1 MDNRPMILTRGI
13 GCRVARCLSGLA
25 FVVAVAS
32 AVCGVSPASAQ
43 DINEAVTMEDLGFTD
58 RLAAGARAAGM
69 AGSFTAASDDAYAL
83 FYNPAGLA
91 RLRRIDLSIGFE
103 LSSAEMKNVF
113 YGNPSSTD
121 FSATTL
127 DAFAAAYPVPTYR
140 GSLVIAGG
148 VYRMFTSDLDILNDG
163 YNSSTDTFDKYL
175 LQQTGS
181 AYSYTVGVG
190 ADLSPSVSVGLNAF
204 LLDGTINALTQFGV
218 DYPGPLENGDLETE
232 TLVDDAEV
240 DLDGYGMV
248 LGLQYHPHRLIHF
261 GFAVTTPIP
270 INLEGGA
277 VTQSTYYLYND
288 QDEFYEDQSFID
300 ADYKIPFRFDA
311 GLSLTFSHLI
321 IDFDA
326 GYSDWTQAETNDVLL
341 KDENLDPVFRS
352 VLDLRLGAE
361 VIVPGT
367 PLRLRAGYALTPYA
381 LDRLQ
386 ADRITNE
393 DLQQAEIDTER
404 QTAAVGAGL
413 LLGGVFMFDAS
424 YEYQTGTRS
433 IPSLVDERTNQR
445 VTLSGSYRF

>member
-1 MDNRPMILTRGI
+1 MDNLSAFPKGFGCAVTRYLL
-13 GCRVARCLSGLA
+13 RVTFVFVAALIVSGP
-25 FVVAVAS
+25 
-32 AVCGVSPASAQ
+32 SPAAAQ
-43 DINEAVTMEDLGFTD
+43 DINQAVTIEDLGFTD
-58 RLAAGARAAGM
+58 RLPAGARAAGM
-69 AGSFTAASDDAYAL
+69 AGALTAASDDAYAL

-103 LSSAEMKNVF
+103 LSSAEVKSVF
-113 YGNPSSTD
+113 YGYPSSTD
-121 FSATTL
+121 LSATTL

-148 VYRMFTSDLDILNDG
+148 VYRMFTSDLDLLNDG

-218 DYPGPLENGDLETE
+218 DYPGPLETGDLETE

-248 LGLQYHPHRLIHF
+248 LGLQYHPHPLFHF

-277 VTQSTYYLYND
+277 FTQTGYYFYND
-288 QDEFYEDQSFID
+288 QDEFYEEQFFID
-300 ADYKIPFRFDA
+300 TDYKIPFRFDA
-311 GLSLTFSHLI
+311 GLALTFQNLI

-326 GYSDWTQAETNDVLL
+326 GYSDWAQTEANDVRL
-341 KDENLDPVFRS
+341 KDENLEPVFRS

-361 VIVPGT
+361 LIVPGT

-381 LDRLQ
+381 LDQLQ
-386 ADRITNE
+386 ADRITGADIQE
-393 DLQQAEIDTER
+393 AEIDTER
-404 QTAAVGAGL
+404 QTAAVGAGF

-433 IPSLVDERTNQR
+433 IPSLLEERISQR

>member
-1 MDNRPMILTRGI
+1 MDNRPDLA
-13 GCRVARCLSGLA
+13 RVPGDRAAERIVRVVSVFAVLLIAIAPGPA
-25 FVVAVAS
+25 F
-32 AVCGVSPASAQ
+32 AQ

-69 AGSFTAASDDAYAL
+69 AGAFTAAGDDAYAL

-91 RLRRIDLSIGFE
+91 QLRRIDFSIGFE
-103 LSSAEMKNVF
+103 LSSAEVKNVF
-113 YGNPSSTD
+113 YGSPSSTD
-121 FSATTL
+121 LSSTTL

-148 VYRMFTSDLDILNDG
+148 VYRMFTSDLDLLNDG
-163 YNSSTDTFDKYL
+163 YNSSTETFDKYL

-181 AYSYTVGVG
+181 AYSYTIGVG

-204 LLDGTINALTQFGV
+204 LLDGTINALTQFSV
-218 DYPGPLENGDLETE
+218 DYTGPMENGDLETE

-248 LGLQYHPHRLIHF
+248 LGLQYHPHPLFHF
-261 GFAVTTPIP
+261 GFALTTPIP
-270 INLEGGA
+270 IDLEGGA
-277 VTQSTYYLYND
+277 VSQWSYYLYND
-288 QDEFYEDQSFID
+288 QDEFYEERPYIN
-300 ADYKIPFRFDA
+300 ADYKLPFRFDA

-321 IDFDA
+321 VDFDA
-326 GYSDWTQAETNDVLL
+326 GYSDWAQAEAGDVRL

-361 VIVPGT
+361 LLVPGT
-367 PLRLRAGYALTPYA
+367 QLRLRAGYALTPYA
-381 LDRLQ
+381 LDYLQ
-386 ADRITNE
+386 ADRITGADIQE
-393 DLQQAEIDTER
+393 AEIDSER
-404 QTAAVGAGL
+404 QTYAAGAGL

-424 YEYQTGTRS
+424 YEYQTGKRS
-433 IPSLVDERTNQR
+433 IPSLVDERTNQK